1 MVSLDETMD
10 CADED
15 DKFRLLRAAMA
26 NHQLRERDIADRRV
40 LRAMEKVPR
49 HLFVPEESSWRAYE
63 DGPLPIGYD
72 QTISQPYI
80 VAKMLEAL
88 ELDGHERVLD
98 VGTGSGY
105 QAAVLAELAREVWSV
120 EIIPELA
127 KVARSRLHELGYSN
141 VRVITGDGSIGLPEQ
156 APFDAIVVAAASPGV
171 PRSLIA
177 QLSPSGRLVVPV
189 GDRDF
194 QVLRRVT
201 HPGNRPTTE
210 SLLPC
215 AFVPLVGEEGWAG
228 AKREPASASLR
239 V

>member
-1 MVSLDETMD
+1 MTKMFSFDETMD
-10 CADED
+10 PAHED
-15 DKFRLLRAAMA
+15 DKFRLLRAAMV
-26 NHQLRERDIADRRV
+26 NHQLRKRDIADARV
-40 LRAMEKVPR
+40 LRAMERVPR
-49 HLFVPEESSWRAYE
+49 HLFVPPESCWRAYE

-80 VAKMLEAL
+80 VAKMLDAL
-88 ELDGHERVLD
+88 ELEGHERVLD

-127 KVARSRLHELGYSN
+127 TAARSRLQELGYPN
-141 VRVITGDGSIGLPEQ
+141 VQVITGDGSVGLPER
-156 APFDAIVVAAASPGV
+156 APFDAIVVAAAAPYV
-171 PRSLIA
+171 PRSLIE

-189 GDRDF
+189 GDRDC

-215 AFVPLVGEEGWAG
+215 AFVPLVGEEGWSDAAG
-228 AKREPASASLR
+228 G
-239 V
+239 

>member
-1 MVSLDETMD
+1 MLSPDETTD
-10 CADED
+10 PRED
-15 DKFRLLRAAMA
+15 DKFRLLRAAMV
-26 NHQLRERDIADRRV
+26 NHQLRERDIDDGRV
-40 LRAMEKVPR
+40 LRAMDKVPR
-49 HLFVPEESSWRAYE
+49 HLFVPVESCWRAYE
-63 DGPLPIGYD
+63 DCPLPIGYD

-80 VAKMLEAL
+80 VAKMLDAL

-127 KVARSRLHELGYSN
+127 RAARSRLHELGYSN
-141 VRVITGDGSIGLPEQ
+141 VQVITGDGSVGLSER

-171 PRSLIA
+171 PPSLLE
-177 QLSPSGRLVVPV
+177 QLSPSGRLVLPV

-201 HPGNRPTTE
+201 HPGNRPTID

-215 AFVPLVGEEGWAG
+215 AFVPLVGEEG
-228 AKREPASASLR
+228 SALHPVTAWKPR
-239 V
+239 MHN

>member
-1 MVSLDETMD
+1 
-10 CADED
+10 
-15 DKFRLLRAAMA
+15 
-26 NHQLRERDIADRRV
+26 
-40 LRAMEKVPR
+40 MEKVPR
-49 HLFVPEESSWRAYE
+49 HLYVPVESCWRAYE
-63 DGPLPIGYD
+63 DGPLPIGHD

-88 ELDGHERVLD
+88 GLKGHERVLD

-105 QAAVLAELAREVWSV
+105 QAAVLAELVREVWSV

-127 KVARSRLHELGYSN
+127 KAARSRLHELGYSN
-141 VRVITGDGSIGLPEQ
+141 VRVITGDGSVGLRER

-171 PRSLIA
+171 PRALIE

-189 GDRDF
+189 GERDC

-210 SLLPC
+210 SLLAC
-215 AFVPLVGEEGWAG
+215 AFVPLIGEEGWADESSRE
-228 AKREPASASLR
+228 AKREPPGASTR